1 MNRILQVLLLPIY
14 FTVAEAN
21 EQPTA
26 CLKTKSWLIKS
37 QSESSK
43 TSDVMELAA
52 VLATE
57 PACKEPIYSE
67 KVSEIVCRALV
78 NDFSAMIK
86 HGSRDAQARTFILR
100 HINASAPESD
110 LSLIL
115 RKREYCFA
123 VNESFCQDVI
133 ARTEKTLQ
141 SMNKKSRSFDRRP
154 ASAGR

>member
-1 MNRILQVLLLPIY
+1 MNTILKVLLLPVF

-21 EQPTA
+21 EQPA
-26 CLKTKSWLIKS
+26 GCLKTQSWLVKS

-43 TSDVMELAA
+43 TSDVFELAA

-57 PACKEPIYSE
+57 PACNEPIYSE
-67 KVSEIVCRALV
+67 KASEIVCRALV

-86 HGSRDAQARTFILR
+86 QGSRDVQVRTFILR

-115 RKREYCFA
+115 RKREYCFTL
-123 VNESFCQDVI
+123 NESFCQDVI

-154 ASAGR
+154 TSAGR